1 MSSERI
7 GVQAHIKKVSPLAVY
22 THCSGHC
29 LNLVICHS
37 CTVPLVRNTL
47 DRMSSVC
54 LFFLNSPKC
63 NELLAEIVTKN
74 VHQENR
80 RKALIDLCKTRWAQR
95 HTAYQHFYQ
104 SYLFVVQSLELISMG
119 LHTDDL
125 SDHFS
130 SAMWDCDTKGMANS
144 LLRGLTD
151 FEFIV
156 VFLIAYQFL
165 SHLSGITIKLQSAT
179 LDIVDAYQKINEV
192 KHYYEEIRKNI
203 SVQFHV
209 IYQQAERMASK
220 VNATVLKPRN
230 CRKQYHRPNADMEN
244 VEDWYRVNVA
254 IPFLDHIITIFTF
267 SSNCYQVIWNNTIYS
282 ML

>member
-1 MSSERI
+1 
-7 GVQAHIKKVSPLAVY
+7 
-22 THCSGHC
+22 
-29 LNLVICHS
+29 
-37 CTVPLVRNTL
+37 
-47 DRMSSVC
+47 
-54 LFFLNSPKC
+54 
-63 NELLAEIVTKN
+63 
-74 VHQENR
+74 
-80 RKALIDLCKTRWAQR
+80 
-95 HTAYQHFYQ
+95 
-104 SYLFVVQSLELISMG
+104 MG

-230 CRKQYHRPNADMEN
+230 CRKQCHHPNADMEN
-244 VEDWYRVNVA
+244 IEDWYRVNVA

-267 SSNCYQVIWNNTIYS
+267 SSNCYQAIWNNTIYF